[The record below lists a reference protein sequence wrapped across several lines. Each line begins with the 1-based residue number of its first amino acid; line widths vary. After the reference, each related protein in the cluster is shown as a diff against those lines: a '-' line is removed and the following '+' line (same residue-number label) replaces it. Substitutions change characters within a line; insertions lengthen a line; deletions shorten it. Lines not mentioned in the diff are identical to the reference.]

1 MYLSDTRIV
10 QEKENAMGNGNS
22 VLRLDKI
29 SKSFGGLQVL
39 VDLDASVEEGEMVG
53 LIGPNGAGKTTVFN
67 IITSVYK
74 PDRGDIYFLGKKI
87 TGLAPHK
94 ICHIGISRTYQLVK
108 TFLKM
113 TALENAMVASVYGRR
128 HYGEGAMKRAL
139 DTLDLVELSDK
150 KDILAEH
157 LTLSD
162 RRLLEIAMGLAST
175 PVLTLL
181 DEPMAGL
188 NPVEIN
194 KLVQVIERARVER
207 KLSIIWIEHR
217 VDAVLDFCD
226 RVIVLDYGMK
236 IADGT
241 PDDVANDPKVIE
253 AYLGEPAA

>member
-1 MYLSDTRIV
+1 
-10 QEKENAMGNGNS
+10 
-22 VLRLDKI
+22 LDI
-29 SKSFGGLQVL
+29 
-39 VDLDASVEEGEMVG
+39 SVEEGEMVG

-67 IITSVYK
+67 IITSIYK

-113 TALENAMVASVYGRR
+113 TALENVMVASVYGRR
-128 HYGEGAMKRAL
+128 HQGEGTQKRAL

-162 RRLLEIAMGLAST
+162 RRLLEIAMGLASS

-217 VDAVLDFCD
+217 VDAILDFCD
-226 RVIVLDYGMK
+226 RVVVLDYGMK
-236 IADGT
+236 IADGK
-241 PDDVANDPKVIE
+241 PDEVANDPKVIE